1 MSEVVDICSPRV
13 GQYMGVFVDKT
24 REILDGKITLR
35 FVAYRAYNAMGLIG
49 SEFNGI
55 AILDET
61 NKSVLTDNLM
71 KQTSGYNMP
80 EKAIEAEID
89 RMIEMS
95 EDDLRDII
103 IESDRYRG

>member
-1 MSEVVDICSPRV
+1 MTVDICSPRV

-24 REILDGKITLR
+24 RQILEGKITLR
-35 FVAYRAYNAMGLIG
+35 FVAYRAYNALGLIG

-71 KQTSGYNMP
+71 KQPSGYSMP
-80 EKAIEAEID
+80 EKKIEEEID
-89 RMIEMS
+89 RMISMS
-95 EDDLRDII
+95 EDDLRDLIL
-103 IESDRYRG
+103 ESDRYRG